1 MGRVKSRMKRFA
13 AVVLS
18 LAVMV
23 PVGVFGTSQTA
34 KANGP
39 TGAGLAAHAV
49 TAYNEGWAYSYGSAS
64 PGAVDCSGLIY
75 SYYGVGGIRSDMMAM
90 SPQTG
95 SIGTLPEI
103 PGLGLYMPGHVGV
116 YVGGGMCVDARDYA
130 YGVCYQSVASMGW
143 TNWFYVYGVNYGDAT
158 VTVDPSVGAGS
169 SSNNSGGG
177 ADYVEDTPA
186 EPVYLQLGSSG
197 AEVAKLQQRLAELG
211 YFNDGATEYFGEY
224 TAECLKAFQAK
235 AGYEA
240 TGILDPDTE
249 ALLYSDSAPSNLPAV
264 YEGGEFAEEIHT
276 IQQKLIQLQYMTGET
291 TGFYGDQTKAAVA
304 KFQTVVGLESTG
316 VYDNTTRSKL
326 EASDAPSNP
335 EVAVIKKGDAGE
347 EVTELQNRLILL
359 RYMIGDASGTF
370 DDATEAAVKEYQN
383 TNSLEA
389 TGIVDKAM
397 KDVLYSDK
405 ALRSPEAD
413 NLKLGYV
420 GDDVKALQMKLAKL
434 NLYQGD
440 ASGTFDKATE
450 QAVKRFEEENGLR
463 VTGVAD
469 LTVRIAI
476 DAVINSLDLGPTYA
490 RNTDMTVQ
498 AAAITEIDEGASS
511 NTTTSIVL
519 GVLFGS
525 LVLFGAVIVF
535 YVKKNPYIVKVLRTR
550 LSQLRGTK

>member
-1 MGRVKSRMKRFA
+1 MF
-13 AVVLS
+13 
-18 LAVMV
+18 
-23 PVGVFGTSQTA
+23 
-34 KANGP
+34 
-39 TGAGLAAHAV
+39 
-49 TAYNEGWAYSYGSAS
+49 
-64 PGAVDCSGLIY
+64 
-75 SYYGVGGIRSDMMAM
+75 
-90 SPQTG
+90 
-95 SIGTLPEI
+95 
-103 PGLGLYMPGHVGV
+103 
-116 YVGGGMCVDARDYA
+116 
-130 YGVCYQSVASMGW
+130 
-143 TNWFYVYGVNYGDAT
+143 
-158 VTVDPSVGAGS
+158 
-169 SSNNSGGG
+169 
-177 ADYVEDTPA
+177 
-186 EPVYLQLGSSG
+186 
-197 AEVAKLQQRLAELG
+197 
-211 YFNDGATEYFGEY
+211 
-224 TAECLKAFQAK
+224 
-235 AGYEA
+235 
-240 TGILDPDTE
+240 
-249 ALLYSDSAPSNLPAV
+249 
-264 YEGGEFAEEIHT
+264 
-276 IQQKLIQLQYMTGET
+276 T
-291 TGFYGDQTKAAVA
+291 T
-304 KFQTVVGLESTG
+304 
-316 VYDNTTRSKL
+316 
-326 EASDAPSNP
+326 
-335 EVAVIKKGDAGE
+335 
-347 EVTELQNRLILL
+347 
-359 RYMIGDASGTF
+359 GTF
-370 DDATEAAVKEYQN
+370 DDATEAAVKEYQT

-434 NLYQGD
+434 DLYQGG

-450 QAVKRFEEENGLR
+450 QAVKSFEEENGLR